1 MNIKSDNRNSRD
13 QRFGSQM
20 RVLFVGKNA
29 PEI

>member
-1 MNIKSDNRNSRD
+1 MNINKDNKNSRD
-13 QRFGSQM
+13 QRFGSQI